1 MWARDGN
8 KRRGILF
15 RKLVFVLPALALGL
29 VALFGTASNQAQAA
43 STITVKVGAGQP
55 GYAVNLFAPGTVYIQ
70 PGDTVKWTF
79 PWVEP
84 HSVTFGKPTGD
95 PLVLVGGANP
105 SFDGT
110 SFISSGLV
118 FGGAPGTDYSVSFP
132 KKGSYA
138 YVCAIHVGMTG
149 SVVVQTADLGQPDN
163 QASVDARGAALIAS
177 STAELKALAA
187 ASGAKEAA
195 VTPKQGGGKKYTLAI
210 SSTRDSA
217 AGDVMQFFPSA
228 MNIGVNDSIEWVS
241 NVHTPHTV
249 SFGNPG
255 DIAKLIP
262 AGGAIAILDIA
273 KAIPPGSNY
282 DGTGIVNSGV
292 LGIGWPGGTSFS
304 LNFTKAGSYDYLC
317 FLHAD
322 QAMVGKVNVGGQSAP
337 GAPNTGSSVQ
347 ALPDGSTGMWLI
359 FGAIAMVAAASAGA
373 FAVTR
378 R

>member
-1 MWARDGN
+1 M
-8 KRRGILF
+8 L
-15 RKLVFVLPALALGL
+15 RKLLFALPALALGL
-29 VALFGTASNQAQAA
+29 VALLGTAGNVAQAA
-43 STITVKVGAGQP
+43 STITVKVGAGEP
-55 GYAVNLFAPGTVYIQ
+55 GYSVNLFAPGAVYIQ

-84 HSVTFGKPTGD
+84 HSVTFGVPAGD
-95 PLVLVGGANP
+95 PTVLVGGANP
-105 SFDGT
+105 SYEGT
-110 SFISSGLV
+110 TFIGSGLV

-138 YVCAIHVGMTG
+138 YFCILHPAMTG

-163 QASVDARGAALIAS
+163 QASIDARGAALIAS
-177 STAELKALAA
+177 SMAELKALAA

-210 SSTRDSA
+210 SSTRDSEV
-217 AGDVMQFFPSA
+217 GDVQQFFPKA
-228 MNIGVNDSIEWVS
+228 MNIAVNDSIEWVS

-262 AGGAIAILDIA
+262 AGGVEAVLDIA
-273 KAIPPGSNY
+273 KAIPAGNNY
-282 DGTGIVNSGV
+282 DGTGIVNSAV
-292 LGIGWPGGTSFS
+292 LGIGWPAGTSFS
-304 LNFTKAGSYDYLC
+304 LNFTKAGSYDYFC

-322 QAMVGKVNVGGQSAP
+322 QAMVGKVNVGGSTAP
-337 GAPNTGSSVQ
+337 GAPNTGNWAQSQ
-347 ALPDGSTGMWLI
+347 PDGSSGMWLI